1 MISQRRKK
9 ISLKLRQFYGSLT
22 PGGGGPWWATA
33 FASSFR
39 WSGSSSLF
47 RCNMIYHV
55 HVCVYDACV
64 KIITMIYCAAVRL
77 WRCADKNIR
86 PSGCNNP
93 SPVIIYIHTLG
104 ERYTQVHIYILLL
117 LCTYTRY
124 RRNPIN
130 RFCFG
135 LLRVSAA
142 MARDVKSLR
151 SALHSLRIYILV
163 HDIYVLCSRFPH
175 VFSSRPKRRQHV
187 GVPFPVRS
195 GLFGKN
201 VCMYIYIYSP
211 VHARTL
217 AHTHT
222 HTHTS
227 HMLFFSFGNYTAD

>member
-104 ERYTQVHIYILLL
+104 ERYTQVHIYIIIIMYVYSLPSKSHQPFLFRFI
-117 LCTYTRY
+117 TRVRCDGA
-124 RRNPIN
+124 RRQI
-130 RFCFG
+130 
-135 LLRVSAA
+135 A
-142 MARDVKSLR
+142 
-151 SALHSLRIYILV
+151 
-163 HDIYVLCSRFPH
+163 
-175 VFSSRPKRRQHV
+175 PKRAAL
-187 GVPFPVRS
+187 S
-195 GLFGKN
+195 A
-201 VCMYIYIYSP
+201 YIYIG
-211 VHARTL
+211 AR
-217 AHTHT
+217 HIRI
-222 HTHTS
+222 
-227 HMLFFSFGNYTAD
+227 M